1 MNDSNAGSSR
11 SDAGARHAVR
21 VGDHVT
27 VRDTDNEGIVTA
39 VHPNSTVEVEFL
51 HASSAGE
58 RRRHYALEAIQL
70 VE

>member
-1 MNDSNAGSSR
+1 MDDRNEQSPRTEGER
-11 SDAGARHAVR
+11 RAVH

-27 VRDTDNEGIVTA
+27 VRNEDNEGIVTA

-51 HASSAGE
+51 HASSGGE
-58 RRRHYALEAIQL
+58 RKRHYALEAIEL